1 VKISIISLGCSKN
14 SVDSENLIGLLEA
27 SGVEVVSD
35 VGEAD
40 VALVNTCGFIQPA
53 VEESVNTILD
63 LELLKEQ
70 GRLKKIGVVGCLVNR
85 YGDELKQEL
94 PSVDVWAKAEEWAL
108 VARSLGLVPAAEP
121 VRGML
126 SETRP
131 WSRYLKV
138 GEGCDTFCSY
148 CTIPSIR
155 GRARS
160 IDIPRLSSMA
170 SDLAEKGAKEIC
182 LVGQDLTIYGR
193 DLYGEPRLRELLS
206 ELDRELPRDVW
217 IRLLYLHPSRIDERF
232 IDFVAG
238 HERIL
243 SYLDIPVQHVDPEV
257 LKRMNR
263 PSDEEHIRRIFS
275 YARKADP
282 FFALRTTIMVGFPG
296 ETESQFSK
304 VLDFL
309 EQAMI
314 DRVGAFIFSPEEGT
328 PAAAMEG
335 RVSSEIGEERYR
347 RLMELQSEIS
357 LERQKLFL
365 EKKLRVLIDEI
376 DYEDDTAWGR
386 SYREAPE
393 VDGLIGISGGSVL
406 EEGQCVEV
414 RITDAAEHD
423 LFAKIAGE

>member
-1 VKISIISLGCSKN
+1 MKLSIISLGCSKN
-14 SVDSENLIGLLEA
+14 LVDSENLIGLLEA

-70 GRLKKIGVVGCLVNR
+70 GKLKKIGVVGCLVNR
-85 YGDELKQEL
+85 YGDELKKEL
-94 PSVDVWAKAEEWAL
+94 PSVDVWARAEEWGL
-108 VARSLGLVPAAEP
+108 VARSLGLAPSFGP
-121 VRGML
+121 SRGML

-160 IDIPRLSSMA
+160 VAIPQLSGMA
-170 SDLAEKGAKEIC
+170 LDLAEKGAREIC

-193 DLYGEPRLRELLS
+193 DLYGEPRLEELLAV
-206 ELDRELPRDVW
+206 LDQELPRHVW

-238 HERIL
+238 HDRIL
-243 SYLDIPVQHVDPEV
+243 SYLDIPVQHVDPV
-257 LKRMNR
+257 ILKRMNR
-263 PSDEEHIRRIFS
+263 PSDEQHIRRIFS

-296 ETESQFSK
+296 ETETQFSK

-309 EQAMI
+309 EQTKI

-328 PAAAMEG
+328 PAAAMED
-335 RVSSEIGEERYR
+335 RVPSEIGEARYR

-357 LERQKLFL
+357 LERQNVFVD
-365 EKKLRVLIDEI
+365 KKLRVLVDEI
-376 DYEDDTAWGR
+376 DDEDGTAWGR

-393 VDGLIGISGGSVL
+393 VDGLIGISGGSAL
-406 EEGQCVEV
+406 EEGQFVEV

-423 LFAKIAGE
+423 LFAEIAGK